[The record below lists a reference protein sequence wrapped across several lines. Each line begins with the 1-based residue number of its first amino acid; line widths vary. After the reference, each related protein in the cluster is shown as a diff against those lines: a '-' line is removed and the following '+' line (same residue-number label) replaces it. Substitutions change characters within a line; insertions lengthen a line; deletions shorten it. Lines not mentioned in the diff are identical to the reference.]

1 MNQSTSFFGETKQNV
16 ALIDIR
22 NLASSL
28 QANFASIASAEAQK
42 RGNLY
47 FHVEVGITMWD
58 QQLLDH

>member
-1 MNQSTSFFGETKQNV
+1 LQGF
-16 ALIDIR
+16 ALKR
-22 NLASSL
+22 LASSL